1 MKRKMLFFPLMLGA
15 TLLFFTNCKKSES
28 KSDNSK
34 LCENKECSCDSCIC
48 NPCECKSQPIGVKQ
62 AYLYLDNS
70 ESMKGYVNDI
80 KGYTDVLTQLTHAYN
95 NTKVLLCCD
104 NYKSLDGD
112 LVSEVKKLRYGGSSL
127 LHYNLQEML
136 GKAKSDNIVF
146 FVTDGIMSGKDTD
159 IKGDREWTLSHA
171 SDLRLNVKKEFSKK
185 GDVAVSIYQFT
196 AQFNGKYFCYDNSN
210 AIIQT
215 SRYFYVFV
223 IGSREVVKSFKETY
237 VGSNYFKPTN
247 QLHFIDN
254 LPLSD
259 GIHVKNSKHQAD
271 DVWEFNLEEIN
282 KKADNPKMMVV
293 TVTSDQFKTELND
306 KQIAELAKYFNVKI
320 SGKTINEVIYDETNK
335 KYVIMFSPA
344 LGGSKFSLDIA
355 VPYDMPK
362 WVAASSCSDDLYMI
376 KKGQAD
382 NRTFLLEELIDGIR
396 QGKLGEIS
404 NLYQATV
411 NLKRKKQ

>member
-28 KSDNSK
+28 KIDNSK

-196 AQFNGKYFCYDNSN
+196 AQFNGKYFCYYNSN
-210 AIIQT
+210 AIIA
-215 SRYFYVFV
+215 Y
-223 IGSREVVKSFKETY
+223 
-237 VGSNYFKPTN
+237 
-247 QLHFIDN
+247 
-254 LPLSD
+254 
-259 GIHVKNSKHQAD
+259 
-271 DVWEFNLEEIN
+271 
-282 KKADNPKMMVV
+282 
-293 TVTSDQFKTELND
+293 LN
-306 KQIAELAKYFNVKI
+306 IL
-320 SGKTINEVIYDETNK
+320 TI
-335 KYVIMFSPA
+335 
-344 LGGSKFSLDIA
+344 
-355 VPYDMPK
+355 
-362 WVAASSCSDDLYMI
+362 
-376 KKGQAD
+376 
-382 NRTFLLEELIDGIR
+382 LIV
-396 QGKLGEIS
+396 S
-404 NLYQATV
+404 NLHIQRVYYSKNHIVIQIIQSTY
-411 NLKRKKQ
+411 LISF